1 MIIICAAC
9 LGLSQ
14 RASARSWNLDSI
26 REWGRFPRFVV
37 DTYRWGDQFF
47 NGYDTLYV
55 KGTGYKFNV
64 KARTDSWVD
73 YYNFDLPDNMR
84 MRMLSD
90 ASTSVGAYVQYLA
103 VSLGYDINVSKLFGS
118 EPLGRT
124 RFNFGFNCSLFAVEG
139 YTMSNTG
146 GTRISKFGH
155 RGNTYNPNIDFHGMK
170 VTSTGIDVYYFFN
183 HKRYSQAA
191 AFSFGRVQQRSQGSF
206 YAGFSYL
213 YQNYD
218 FDFSTLPESIKEY
231 FPTSWKGYRYLA
243 NSRNYLLK
251 GGYAYNWVP
260 RQQWTIGASV
270 SPSVG
275 IKYGYLNN
283 EHERR
288 TTFGM
293 NADGR
298 VSVVWNHGRW
308 FIGAVGQCTLWLIYD
323 RDSTFSNALI
333 TGNVCAGYR
342 FNLW

>member
-1 MIIICAAC
+1 MCAAA
-9 LGLSQ
+9 LALTGK
-14 RASARSWNLDSI
+14 AEVRSWDLDSV
-26 REWGRFPRFVV
+26 RTWGKLPRLVV

-55 KGTGYKFNV
+55 RGTGYKFNV
-64 KARTDSWVD
+64 KVRTDSWVD
-73 YYNFDLPDNMR
+73 YYNFDLPDGMR

-90 ASTSVGAYVQYLA
+90 PSTSIGAYVQYMA
-103 VSLGYDINVSKLFGS
+103 VSLGYDVNVSKLFGS

-124 RFNFGFNCSLFAVEG
+124 RFNFGFSCSLFSVEG
-139 YTMSNTG
+139 YTMSNKG
-146 GTRISKFGH
+146 GTKISKFGH
-155 RGNTYNPNIDFHGMK
+155 RGDTYDPDIDFHGMSM
-170 VTSTGIDVYYFFN
+170 TSTGVDVMYFFN

-191 AFSFGRVQQRSQGSF
+191 AFSFGRVQQRSQGSWF
-206 YAGFSYL
+206 AGFSYL

-218 FDFSTLPESIKEY
+218 FDFSTLPDDFKKV
-231 FPTSWKGYRYLA
+231 FPASWKDYRYLA

-260 RQQWTIGASV
+260 GRKWTIGASV

-283 EHERR
+283 ENERR

-293 NADGR
+293 TADGR
-298 VSVVWNHGRW
+298 VSVVWNSGRW
-308 FIGAVGQCTLWLIYD
+308 FIGAVGHCMLWLIYD
-323 RDSTFSNALI
+323 RDSTFSNAVL
-333 TGNVCAGYR
+333 TGNICAGYR